1 VSLFVL
7 DSDILDLYQT
17 GHPAVVARLHSHALE
32 ELATTVIT
40 VEEHLS
46 GWYTLVRR
54 VKDAERL
61 AGAYQRL
68 ADSVVF
74 LSRFRILSLTLA
86 AIERYEELKRL
97 KLGTKKMDLRIAAIT
112 LVYGGTLVTRNVRD
126 FNGSGRKNAV
136 SFGRGADGRGT
147 WLDWPGM

>member
-1 VSLFVL
+1 MSLFVL

-17 GHPAVVARLHSHALE
+17 GHATVRARLHSHPME

-46 GWYTLVRR
+46 GWYTLLRR

-61 AGAYQRL
+61 ARAYQRL
-68 ADSVVF
+68 AESVVF
-74 LSRFRILSLTLA
+74 LARFRILSFTEA

-97 KLGTKKMDLRIAAIT
+97 KLGTRKMDLRIAAIT
-112 LVYGGTLVTRNVRD
+112 LVHGGMLVTRNVRD
-126 FNGSGRKNAV
+126 FQDIPSLVIQDWSGHE
-136 SFGRGADGRGT
+136 DE
-147 WLDWPGM
+147 